1 MGKRELNKTMIREK
15 LLKEALRL
23 FSEKGFEQ
31 TTVADIVTACKIGRG
46 TFYNYFSDVKNIF
59 DAVIVQITEE
69 VQAVVKEA
77 RKGANS
83 IYELMYISF
92 KSYFEFVSDGRLK
105 DFHRKNQ
112 AYIRS
117 TSYGSESINRIV
129 DDIQRDLTSHKSLGR
144 FDNEIDF
151 QLLSFVL
158 VGAPVELFLNI
169 HATDVDIST
178 EKMATFLAQ
187 LFTKGISGK

>member
-1 MGKRELNKTMIREK
+1 
-15 LLKEALRL
+15 
-23 FSEKGFEQ
+23 
-31 TTVADIVTACKIGRG
+31 
-46 TFYNYFSDVKNIF
+46 
-59 DAVIVQITEE
+59 
-69 VQAVVKEA
+69 
-77 RKGANS
+77 
-83 IYELMYISF
+83 MYISF
-92 KSYFEFVSDGRLK
+92 KSYFEFVSDERLK

-129 DDIQRDLTSHKSLGR
+129 DDIRKDLTSHKTLGR

-169 HATDVDIST
+169 HATAVNIST

>member
-1 MGKRELNKTMIREK
+1 MSKRELNKVIIRER

-31 TTVADIVTACKIGRG
+31 TTVADIVAACEIGRG

-59 DAVIVQITEE
+59 DAVIDRVTEE
-69 VQAVVKEA
+69 VQEVVKEA
-77 RKGANS
+77 RQEATS
-83 IYELMYISF
+83 IYELMYYSF
-92 KSYFEFVSDGRLK
+92 KSYFEFASDERLK

-129 DDIQRDLTSHKSLGR
+129 DDIRKDLTTHKTLGR
-144 FDNEIDF
+144 FDNEVDF